1 MAQLCRRNFKSW
13 KACFIL
19 VCNVV
24 LGGASRLTAAALLSK
39 LTSDSSGNNV
49 VVHVLTSNTNIVLY
63 SPSVLYIIVGILAD
77 IRLGRY
83 KVVAYSIFIS
93 FALLLASS
101 AASLISTL
109 SEAGPVQDWLLWIA
123 IGAYITHFI
132 ALISFEGTILHFG
145 LDQLS
150 EASSDELSSFIHWY
164 VWTIAIVALPLDYI
178 TTNTETCIVLLTISM
193 VISAGMLILCLALC
207 RGARGCN
214 IQFIREPPSRSPYIS
229 VFKVLQFAKN
239 HKTPL
244 HRSALTY
251 WEDGPPSRL
260 DMGKDKYGGPF
271 TNEQVEDV
279 KTFFRLLYSLACI
292 LFMYFVLFISF
303 SGAFVLHFGRK
314 QQSSYSLQPEDP
326 IYLITADIFYSPQFA
341 TALLIPLHELVLHPL
356 LGNRYLPNMMT
367 KMKIAGILFSAS
379 LAINLIID
387 GVGHYRQNVQCMFAA
402 YTSAKPLPGQLQA
415 IDISPFILLVPGL
428 MVDLAVPLLFVSIL
442 EFTVAQAP
450 YPMRGMIIGFAYYF
464 VGLYALLGVGYQQI
478 FMSQA
483 SLSSSSWPGYSCCSV
498 YYIIGATVSLLVIL
512 YSHSGQLT
520 NTSIGKGVKLLMNI
534 SLLKSITAPLPT
546 ELYKALGFS
555 VRTF

>member
-498 YYIIGATVSLLVIL
+498 YYIIGATVSLLVTVLTFWTTHKYKYRERSEVIDEYQFIEKY
-512 YSHSGQLT
+512 YSAPT
-520 NTSIGKGVKLLMNI
+520 N
-534 SLLKSITAPLPT
+534 
-546 ELYKALGFS
+546 
-555 VRTF
+555 

>member
-1 MAQLCRRNFKSW
+1 MAHLCRRNFKSW
-13 KACFIL
+13 KACLIL

-24 LGGASRLTAAALLSK
+24 LNGASRLTAAALLSK
-39 LTSDSSGNNV
+39 DSSGNNDV
-49 VVHVLTSNTNIVLY
+49 MHVLARNTNILLY
-63 SPSVLYIIVGILAD
+63 SPAVLYIIVGILAD
-77 IRLGRY
+77 IRFGRY

-109 SEAGPVQDWLLWIA
+109 SETRQDCLLWIA
-123 IGAYITHFI
+123 IGAYIAHFI
-132 ALISFEGTILHFG
+132 ALTSFQGTILHFG

-150 EASSDELSSFIHWY
+150 EASSDELSSFIHWF
-164 VWTIAIVALPLDYI
+164 VWTIIIAESPLIYI
-178 TTNTETCIVLLTISM
+178 PTNTVTCIVFLTISM

-239 HKTPL
+239 CETPL

-279 KTFFRLLYSLACI
+279 KTFFRLLYSSG
-292 LFMYFVLFISF
+292 MYTV
-303 SGAFVLHFGRK
+303 
-314 QQSSYSLQPEDP
+314 DP
-326 IYLITADIFYSPQFA
+326 
-341 TALLIPLHELVLHPL
+341 LLIVYILQGRICASFWGGTAKQLLSTTQRPHLSDHSRHLLQSDICHSTPHPLHELVLHPL

-367 KMKIAGILFSAS
+367 KMKIAGILISAS

-402 YTSAKPLPGQLQA
+402 YTNATPLPGQLQA
-415 IDISPFILLVPGL
+415 IDISPFILLC
-428 MVDLAVPLLFVSIL
+428 LA
-442 EFTVAQAP
+442 
-450 YPMRGMIIGFAYYF
+450 
-464 VGLYALLGVGYQQI
+464 
-478 FMSQA
+478 
-483 SLSSSSWPGYSCCSV
+483 SWW
-498 YYIIGATVSLLVIL
+498 I
-512 YSHSGQLT
+512 
-520 NTSIGKGVKLLMNI
+520 
-534 SLLKSITAPLPT
+534 
-546 ELYKALGFS
+546 
-555 VRTF
+555 

>member
-1 MAQLCRRNFKSW
+1 MAHLCRRNFKSW
-13 KACFIL
+13 KACLIL

-24 LGGASRLTAAALLSK
+24 LNGASRLTAAALLSK
-39 LTSDSSGNNV
+39 DSSGNNDV
-49 VVHVLTSNTNIVLY
+49 MHVLARNTNILLN
-63 SPSVLYIIVGILAD
+63 STAVLYIIVGILAD
-77 IRLGRY
+77 IRFGRY

-109 SEAGPVQDWLLWIA
+109 SRTGQDCLLWIS
-123 IGAYITHFI
+123 ISAYIAHFI
-132 ALISFEGTILHFG
+132 ALTSFQGTILHFG

-150 EASSDELSSFIHWY
+150 EASSDELSSFIHWF
-164 VWTIAIVALPLDYI
+164 VWTIIIAESPLIYI
-178 TTNTETCIVLLTISM
+178 PTNTETCIVFLTISM

-214 IQFIREPPSRSPYIS
+214 IQFIREPPSRSPYTS

-292 LFMYFVLFISF
+292 LFMYFLLSISF
-303 SGAFVLHFGRK
+303 REEFVLHFGRE
-314 QQSSYSLQPEDP
+314 QQSSYSLQPKDP
-326 IYLITADIFYSPQFA
+326 IYLITAHIFYSPIFA

-367 KMKIAGILFSAS
+367 KMKIAGILISAS

-402 YTSAKPLPGQLQA
+402 YTNATPLPGQLQA
-415 IDISPFILLVPGL
+415 IDISPFILIVPGL
-428 MVDLAVPLLFVSIL
+428 MVDLAFPLLYISFL

-450 YPMRGMIIGFAYYF
+450 YPMRGMMIGFAYFF
-464 VGLYALLGVGYQQI
+464 VGLFTILGAGYQRI
-478 FMSQA
+478 FMSLA
-483 SLSSSSWPGYSCCSV
+483 LLSSWPGRYSCCTL
-498 YYIIGATVSLLVIL
+498 YYTIGATVSLLVTVLTFWTTHKYKFRERSEVINEYQFIENY
-512 YSHSGQLT
+512 YSAHS
-520 NTSIGKGVKLLMNI
+520 N
-534 SLLKSITAPLPT
+534 
-546 ELYKALGFS
+546 
-555 VRTF
+555 

>member
-1 MAQLCRRNFKSW
+1 MAHICICRRNFKSW
-13 KACFIL
+13 KACLIL

-24 LGGASRLTAAALLSK
+24 LNGASRLTAAALLSK
-39 LTSDSSGNNV
+39 LTSDSSGNDGLM
-49 VVHVLTSNTNIVLY
+49 HVLARNTNIVLY
-63 SPSVLYIIVGILAD
+63 SPAIVYIIVGILAD
-77 IRLGRY
+77 IRFGRY

-109 SEAGPVQDWLLWIA
+109 SKAGPVQDWLLGIA
-123 IGAYITHFI
+123 IGACIAHFI
-132 ALISFEGTILHFG
+132 ALMSFEGTILQFG

-164 VWTIAIVALPLDYI
+164 VWTIAIAGLPLNYI
-178 TTNTETCIVLLTISM
+178 PTNTEPCIVLLTISM

-214 IQFIREPPSRSPYIS
+214 IQFIREPPSHSPYIS

-244 HRSALTY
+244 HRSAFTY

-279 KTFFRLLYSLACI
+279 KTFFRILYFLACI

-303 SGAFVLHFGRK
+303 SRAFVLHFGRE
-314 QQSSYSLQPEDP
+314 QQSSYSLQPKDP
-326 IYLITADIFYSPQFA
+326 IYLITTFCSPQFA

-356 LGNRYLPNMMT
+356 LGNRYLPNIMT
-367 KMKIAGILFSAS
+367 KMKIAGILISAS
-379 LAINLIID
+379 LAINLTID
-387 GVGHYRQNVQCMFAA
+387 SVGHYKPNVQCMFAA
-402 YTSAKPLPGQLQA
+402 YASATPLPGQLQA

-450 YPMRGMIIGFAYYF
+450 YPMRGMIIGFYYF
-464 VGLYALLGVGYQQI
+464 IYGLSALLGVGYEQI
-478 FMSQA
+478 FISQA
-483 SLSSSSWPGYSCCSV
+483 SLSSLPGYSCCSL
-498 YYIIGATVSLLVIL
+498 YYTIGATVSLLVTVLTFWTTHKYKYRERSEVINEYQFIENY
-512 YSHSGQLT
+512 YSAHS
-520 NTSIGKGVKLLMNI
+520 N
-534 SLLKSITAPLPT
+534 
-546 ELYKALGFS
+546 
-555 VRTF
+555 

>member
-1 MAQLCRRNFKSW
+1 MAYLCRRNFKSW
-13 KACFIL
+13 KACLIL

-39 LTSDSSGNNV
+39 LTSDSSGNNGL
-49 VVHVLTSNTNIVLY
+49 VHVLASNTNILLY
-63 SPSVLYIIVGILAD
+63 SPAVLYIIVGILAD
-77 IRLGRY
+77 IRFGRY

-101 AASLISTL
+101 AASLISNL
-109 SEAGPVQDWLLWIA
+109 SEAGIVQDWLPWIA
-123 IGAYITHFI
+123 I
-132 ALISFEGTILHFG
+132 
-145 LDQLS
+145 DQLS
-150 EASSDELSSFIHWY
+150 EASSDELSSFIH
-164 VWTIAIVALPLDYI
+164 
-178 TTNTETCIVLLTISM
+178 C
-193 VISAGMLILCLALC
+193 AGMLILCLALC

-303 SGAFVLHFGRK
+303 SRAFVLHFGRE
-314 QQSSYSLQPEDP
+314 QQSSYSLQPKDP
-326 IYLITADIFYSPQFA
+326 IYLITADIFYSPIFA

-402 YTSAKPLPGQLQA
+402 YASATPLPGQLQA

-428 MVDLAVPLLFVSIL
+428 MVDLAVPLLFISIL

-450 YPMRGMIIGFAYYF
+450 YPMRGMMIGFAYFF
-464 VGLYALLGVGYQQI
+464 VGLYALLGVGYEQI
-478 FMSQA
+478 FMFQA
-483 SLSSSSWPGYSCCSV
+483 SSSSWPGRYSCCSV
-498 YYIIGATVSLLVIL
+498 YYTIGATVSLLVTVLTFWTTHKYKYRERSEVIDEYQFIEKY
-512 YSHSGQLT
+512 YSAPT
-520 NTSIGKGVKLLMNI
+520 N
-534 SLLKSITAPLPT
+534 
-546 ELYKALGFS
+546 
-555 VRTF
+555 

>member
-1 MAQLCRRNFKSW
+1 MAHICICRRNFKSW
-13 KACFIL
+13 KACLIL

-24 LGGASRLTAAALLSK
+24 LNGASCLTAAALLSK
-39 LTSDSSGNNV
+39 LTSDSSGNNG
-49 VVHVLTSNTNIVLY
+49 VVHVLASSRNILPN
-63 SPSVLYIIVGILAD
+63 STAVLYIIVGILAD
-77 IRLGRY
+77 IRFGRY

-109 SEAGPVQDWLLWIA
+109 SEAGIVQDWLLGLA
-123 IGAYITHFI
+123 KGAYIAHFI
-132 ALISFEGTILHFG
+132 ALMSFEGTILQFG

-164 VWTIAIVALPLDYI
+164 VWTIVIAQSPLIYI
-178 TTNTETCIVLLTISM
+178 KTNTETCIVLLTISM

-214 IQFIREPPSRSPYIS
+214 IQFIREPPSRSPYTS

-244 HRSALTY
+244 HGSALTY

-292 LFMYFVLFISF
+292 LFMYFVLSISF
-303 SGAFVLHFGRK
+303 SRAFVLHFGRK
-314 QQSSYSLQPEDP
+314 TLQPNDL
-326 IYLITADIFYSPQFA
+326 IDLITAHIFYNPIFA

-367 KMKIAGILFSAS
+367 KMKIAGILISAS

-402 YTSAKPLPGQLQA
+402 YTSATPLPGQLQA
-415 IDISPFILLVPGL
+415 IDISPFILIVPGL
-428 MVDLAVPLLFVSIL
+428 MVDLAVPLLYVSIL

-450 YPMRGMIIGFAYYF
+450 YPMRGMIIGFYYF
-464 VGLYALLGVGYQQI
+464 IYGLYTLLGVGYEQI

-483 SLSSSSWPGYSCCSV
+483 SLSSYSCCSM
-498 YYIIGATVSLLVIL
+498 YYTIGATVSLLVTV
-512 YSHSGQLT
+512 LT
-520 NTSIGKGVKLLMNI
+520 FWTTHK
-534 SLLKSITAPLPT
+534 
-546 ELYKALGFS
+546 YKYRERSEVIDEYQFIENYYCARS
-555 VRTF
+555 N

>member
-1 MAQLCRRNFKSW
+1 MAHLCRRNFKSW
-13 KACFIL
+13 KACLIL

-24 LGGASRLTAAALLSK
+24 LNGATCLTAAALLSK
-39 LTSDSSGNNV
+39 LTSDSSGNNGV
-49 VVHVLTSNTNIVLY
+49 VRMHVLASNTNILLN
-63 SPSVLYIIVGILAD
+63 STAVLYIIVGILAD
-77 IRLGRY
+77 IRFGRY

-93 FALLLASS
+93 FALLLACS
-101 AASLISTL
+101 AASLISNL
-109 SEAGPVQDWLLWIA
+109 SEAGQVKDWLLWIA
-123 IGAYITHFI
+123 ICAYIAHFI
-132 ALISFEGTILHFG
+132 ALMSFQGTILQFG

-164 VWTIAIVALPLDYI
+164 VWTMAIAELPLNYI
-178 TTNTETCIVLLTISM
+178 PTNTETCIVLLTISM
-193 VISAGMLILCLALC
+193 VISAGMLILCVALC

-214 IQFIREPPSRSPYIS
+214 IQFIREPPSRSPYTS

-292 LFMYFVLFISF
+292 LFMYFVLSISF
-303 SGAFVLHFGRK
+303 SRAFVLHFGRE
-314 QQSSYSLQPEDP
+314 QQSRYTLQPKDL
-326 IYLITADIFYSPQFA
+326 IDLITAHVFYSPIFA

-367 KMKIAGILFSAS
+367 KMKIAGILISAS
-379 LAINLIID
+379 LVINLIID

-402 YTSAKPLPGQLQA
+402 YASATPLPDQLQA
-415 IDISPFILLVPGL
+415 IDISPFILIVPGL
-428 MVDLAVPLLFVSIL
+428 MVDLAVPLLYISFL

-450 YPMRGMIIGFAYYF
+450 YPMRGMIIGFAYFF
-464 VGLYALLGVGYQQI
+464 VGLFTILGAGYQWI
-478 FMSQA
+478 FMSLA
-483 SLSSSSWPGYSCCSV
+483 SLSSYSCCSM
-498 YYIIGATVSLLVIL
+498 YYTIGATVSLLVTV
-512 YSHSGQLT
+512 LT
-520 NTSIGKGVKLLMNI
+520 FWTTHK
-534 SLLKSITAPLPT
+534 
-546 ELYKALGFS
+546 YKYRERSEVIDEYQFIENYYCARS
-555 VRTF
+555 N